1 MLNEKKLTASE
12 LAAREKVIMG
22 MKKNKSQL
30 VKKFG
35 KDAEKV
41 MYGRATNIAKKQSEN
56 NASIEEEKLKEAVRS
71 ALSTPPTSKYSE
83 LTEIIFSKMRNK
95 K

>member
-1 MLNEKKLTASE
+1 MLNEKKLTAAE
-12 LAAREKVIMG
+12 LTSRENIIMG

-41 MYGRATNIAKKQSEN
+41 MYGRATNIAKKQAEN
-56 NASIEEEKLKEAVRS
+56 NAGTEEEKLKEAVRT
-71 ALSTPPTSKYSE
+71 ALSTPPASKFSE
-83 LTEIIFSKMRNK
+83 LTERIFSKMRNK
-95 K
+95 

>member
-12 LAAREKVIMG
+12 LTSRENIIMG

-41 MYGRATNIAKKQSEN
+41 MYGRATNIAKKQAEN
-56 NASIEEEKLKEAVRS
+56 NAGTEEEKLKEAVRT
-71 ALSTPPTSKYSE
+71 ALSTPPASKFSE
-83 LTEIIFSKMRNK
+83 LTERIFSKMRNK
-95 K
+95 

>member
-1 MLNEKKLTASE
+1 MLNEKKLTADE
-12 LAAREKVIMG
+12 LASRENIIMG

-41 MYGRATNIAKKQSEN
+41 MYGRATNMAKDKSK
-56 NASIEEEKLKEAVRS
+56 AKEEKLKEVIRGVLKS
-71 ALSTPPTSKYSE
+71 PPTTPHLG
-83 LTEIIFSKMRNK
+83 LTEIIFSKIRNI
-95 K
+95 